1 MNPFDFNNRWMR
13 YTDED
18 LLGMSF
24 LDLVKLREESKS
36 KEAQNR
42 LAPFEHRAFVKY
54 ATEEDGPGMGALLA
68 GSALPYYLAKRLS
81 PTNFGARSDPSM
93 EQVGQG
99 FAGFGE
105 GVKSWGRNKLS
116 RLFD

>member
-1 MNPFDFNNRWMR
+1 MR

-24 LDLVKLREESKS
+24 LDLVKLREENKS

-81 PTNFGARSDPSM
+81 GNNFGARSDPSL
-93 EQVGQG
+93 EQVGRG
-99 FAGFGE
+99 FEGFGE
-105 GVKSWGRNKLS
+105 GLKGWGRNKLS
-116 RLFD
+116 RLLD